1 MPVPPLSPFRFIHS
15 ADLHL
20 GRRFG
25 TLPEDLRG
33 RLIEARHDSLHRL
46 ADAARRTGARH
57 ILLAGDT
64 FDSETPTDPVWRQ
77 ALLAM
82 GTDPSLQWWL
92 LPGNHDSLAAEALWS
107 RLQEQAP
114 ANVHPLTGPTPVT
127 IEPGAVLLPAPL
139 PRRYPGRDLTAHM
152 PTTPTDPQSFRI
164 GLAHGAIQSF
174 SEDGN
179 TADVI
184 IPPDRATTARLD
196 YLALGD
202 WHGHLRVG
210 DRTWYAGTPE
220 RDAFTHDGRGSCL
233 AVTLPAPG
241 APPEVELIPTGR
253 FHWSDLPLP
262 LIPGEDAAAALT
274 GLLPP
279 DRATRRDHLIRL
291 RATGRATLAARAALE
306 QAARAAEADFGF
318 LALDLSN
325 LATEVEAADLDRID
339 QAGALRLA
347 AERLQA
353 RAGDGSLPAETRR
366 AATAALNRLYGY
378 LSEASP
384 SGDRP

>member
-1 MPVPPLSPFRFIHS
+1 MSSFRFIHS

-46 ADAARRTGARH
+46 ADAARRTGAHH

-82 GTDPSLQWWL
+82 GADPALHWWL

-107 RLQEQAP
+107 RLCEQAP
-114 ANVHPLTGPTPVT
+114 PNVHPLTDPAPVE
-127 IEPGAVLLPAPL
+127 IAPGAVLLPAPL
-139 PRRYPGRDLTAHM
+139 PRRYPGRDLTTAM
-152 PTTPTDPQSFRI
+152 SSTPTDPQAFRI

-174 SEDGN
+174 SEDAHN
-179 TADVI
+179 ADAI
-184 IPPDRATTARLD
+184 IPPDRAATARLD

-241 APPEVELIPTGR
+241 APPEVQLIPTGR

-262 LIPGEDAAAALT
+262 LIPGEDAAAALAR
-274 GLLPP
+274 LLPP
-279 DRATRRDHLIRL
+279 DRAARRDHLIRL

-306 QAARAAEADFGF
+306 QAAQAAQADFAF
-318 LALDLSN
+318 LALDLAA
-325 LATEVEAADLDRID
+325 LATEVEAADLDHID

-347 AERLQA
+347 AERLHA
-353 RAGDGSLPAETRR
+353 RATDAALPPDARR
-366 AATAALNRLYGY
+366 TAAAALNRLYAY
-378 LSEASP
+378 LSEA
-384 SGDRP
+384 RT

>member
-1 MPVPPLSPFRFIHS
+1 MPPFRFLHS

-33 RLIEARHDSLHRL
+33 RLVEARHDILHRL
-46 ADAARRTGARH
+46 AAAARQTGSRH

-82 GTDPSLQWWL
+82 AADPALHWWII
-92 LPGNHDSLAAEALWS
+92 PGNHDSLAAESLWT
-107 RLQEQAP
+107 RLNAQAP
-114 ANVHPLTGPTPVT
+114 VNIHLLATDAPVEL
-127 IEPGAVLLPAPL
+127 EPGAFLLPAPL

-152 PTTPTDPQSFRI
+152 PATPTDPNAFRI

-179 TADVI
+179 AADVI
-184 IPPDRATTARLD
+184 IPPDRAATARLD

-220 RDAFTHDGRGSCL
+220 RDAFTHAGPGSCL
-233 AVTLPAPG
+233 AVTLPAPS
-241 APPEVELIPTGR
+241 ALPEVQVIPTGR
-253 FHWSDLPLP
+253 FHWADLPLP
-262 LIPGEDAAAALT
+262 LIPGQNAAATLAA
-274 GLLPP
+274 LLPP
-279 DRATRRDHLIRL
+279 DRATRRDHLLRL
-291 RATGRATLAARAALE
+291 RVTGRATLSDRAALE
-306 QAARAAEADFGF
+306 QAARDAEPDFA
-318 LALDLSN
+318 LLTLDLTQ
-325 LATEVEAADLDRID
+325 LATEVEAADLDQID
-339 QAGALRLA
+339 RAGALRLA
-347 AERLQA
+347 ADRLKH
-353 RAGDGSLPAETRR
+353 RADDATLDAETRR
-366 AATAALNRLYGY
+366 TATAALNRLYGY
-378 LSEASP
+378 LRE
-384 SGDRP
+384 DRA

>member
-1 MPVPPLSPFRFIHS
+1 MTPFRFLHS

-33 RLIEARHDSLHRL
+33 RLVEARHDILHRL
-46 ADAARRTGARH
+46 AAAARQTGARH

-82 GTDPSLQWWL
+82 AADPALHWWII
-92 LPGNHDSLAAEALWS
+92 PGNHDSLAAESLWS
-107 RLQEQAP
+107 RLVAQAP
-114 ANVHPLTGPTPVT
+114 ANIHLLANDNPVEL
-127 IEPGAVLLPAPL
+127 EPGAVLLPAPL
-139 PRRYPGRDLTAHM
+139 PRRYPGRDQTAHM
-152 PTTPTDPQSFRI
+152 PATDTPQDAFRI

-174 SEDGN
+174 GENGSA
-179 TADVI
+179 ADAI

-220 RDAFTHDGRGSCL
+220 RDAFGHDGPGTCL

-241 APPEVELIPTGR
+241 GPPDVQVIPTGR
-253 FHWSDLPLP
+253 FHWTDAPLP
-262 LIPGEDAAAALT
+262 LVPGQTPAAALT
-274 GLLPP
+274 TLLPA
-279 DRATRRDHLIRL
+279 DRAPRRDHLIRI
-291 RATGRATLAARAALE
+291 RATGRATLADRAALE
-306 QAARAAEADFGF
+306 QAAQHAQPDFA
-318 LALDLSN
+318 LLILDLAQ
-325 LATEVEAADLDRID
+325 LATEIEAADLDQID
-339 QAGALRLA
+339 RAGALRLA
-347 AERLQA
+347 ADRLKD
-353 RAGDGSLPAETRR
+353 RADDATADPDTRR
-366 AATAALNRLYGY
+366 IAAAALNRLYGY
-378 LSEASP
+378 LQ
-384 SGDRP
+384 GDRA